1 MLFVLCI
8 SLATSPGRARTDCAE
23 GHCLLGAAGITSARC
38 SLHRQA
44 KPTGLHTSAVGEGK
58 FSASTSCTLYFL
70 QVIKQ
75 SYTSAAPLV
84 SK

>member
-1 MLFVLCI
+1 MLFMLCI
-8 SLATSPGRARTDCAE
+8 SLAMSPGRAGTDCAE
-23 GHCLLGAAGITSARC
+23 GHCLLGVAGITSARC

-44 KPTGLHTSAVGEGK
+44 KPTGLHTSATEVGK
-58 FSASTSCTLYFL
+58 FSASMSHILNFL

-75 SYTSAAPLV
+75 FYTSAVPLV